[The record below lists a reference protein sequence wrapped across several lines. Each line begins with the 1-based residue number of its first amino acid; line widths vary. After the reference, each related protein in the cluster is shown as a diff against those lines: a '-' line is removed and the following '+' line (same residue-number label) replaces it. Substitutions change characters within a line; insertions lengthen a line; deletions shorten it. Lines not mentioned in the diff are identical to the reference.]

1 MFKRKTVIF
10 LKGKDNKIISE
21 FNENIT
27 ILYLKIYIRDRI
39 NSKNFDLYHK
49 GKIVENNN
57 IPLYKFFKSKTDK
70 IIKLHLKTKINSD
83 SISSELRTNYN
94 GNNNIYTNQIKN
106 KNKEKLK
113 LMEEEIP
120 ISKEKIKNK
129 ELINNKNKNKTNIN
143 GCLMKKN
150 KIKKKYNSLEN
161 LLLKQEREIR
171 LLKNEINEVNI
182 KYRTLKNKSVEKENK
197 IKKNIFQ
204 FTESNDNFAI
214 ISKYPKPKRCLSIES
229 FNTNYLIKKNIK
241 DNQEEKSI
249 NLTND
254 NMHSNAFNIDSTSF
268 NSNNNSNPLEIFTT
282 NISDINNNN
291 RNNNN
296 NFDISKNNDLN
307 KNSRNEKAKNK
318 IINNNLNDKED
329 DNLAYYSNKNNLNKY
344 KYQIKEYNT
353 NSNEPNNNIINTSK
367 ITQDSTDNNS
377 NKEEDKLN
385 YNIII
390 KEFKVNSI
398 KQLLSKDIL
407 ESKYSLKMPDSYNK
421 YYTIFKYLSNK
432 EIFSFNLTN
441 KSNYICSL
449 IYWLNYL
456 ENKILFLNDNL
467 NKLAEKY
474 NKLTEEIDTVES
486 KSNSIL
492 SHFSKSGLKVLN
504 SPHYLDIYNNP
515 TEYFTKD
522 NIFLFIYKML
532 FLFNNLYDEK
542 NNLSDNDFITF
553 MVNEIKIKTKDN
565 KSLKEYIYNL
575 LDKEVDFSFD
585 NVIKAKK
592 IMNFYKIENIEGN
605 RLSKIDRAST
615 IIGYVIRDLMG
626 FTGLSNKAAGGGRK
640 SSSGLAQNKNSNI
653 KVDKD
658 ISYNN
663 LKNRI
668 INVCEKFGD
677 ENNKCQNMILK
688 IKELIV
694 KYYN

>member
-10 LKGKDNKIISE
+10 LIEKDNKIISE

-39 NSKNFDLYHK
+39 NSKNFDLYYK
-49 GKIVENNN
+49 GRIVKNNN
-57 IPLYKFFKSKTDK
+57 IPLYKFFKSQTDK
-70 IIKLHLKTKINSD
+70 IIKFHLKTKINSD
-83 SISSELRTNYN
+83 SNSCKLISNYN

-106 KNKEKLK
+106 KNKEKSK
-113 LMEEEIP
+113 LLEEEIL
-120 ISKEKIKNK
+120 IAKEKTKKN
-129 ELINNKNKNKTNIN
+129 EPINSINKNKANIN

-150 KIKKKYNSLEN
+150 KNKKKYNSLEN
-161 LLLKQEREIR
+161 LLLKQEEQIR

-182 KYRTLKNKSVEKENK
+182 KYKSLKNKSVEKENK
-197 IKKNIFQ
+197 IKKYILQ
-204 FTESNDNFAI
+204 YTESNDNFAI
-214 ISKYPKPKRCLSIES
+214 ISKNLKPKRCLSIES
-229 FNTNYLIKKNIK
+229 FNTNYLTQKNIK
-241 DNQEEKSI
+241 NNQEEKSI

-254 NMHSNAFNIDSTSF
+254 NIHSNAFNVDSISF
-268 NSNNNSNPLEIFTT
+268 NSNLHNNQLEIFTT
-282 NISDINNNN
+282 NISNTSNNN

-296 NFDISKNNDLN
+296 NFDISKINDLN
-307 KNSRNEKAKNK
+307 KNSRNEKIRNKN
-318 IINNNLNDKED
+318 INNNLNDKEN
-329 DNLAYYSNKNNLNKY
+329 DNLAYYSNENNLNKY

-353 NSNEPNNNIINTSK
+353 NSNRPNNNIINTSK
-367 ITQDSTDNNS
+367 ITQDSIDNIS

-390 KEFKVNSI
+390 KEFKANSI

-421 YYTIFKYLSNK
+421 YYTIFKYLSND

-441 KSNYICSL
+441 KSNYISSL

-456 ENKILFLNDNL
+456 ENKKLFLNDNL
-467 NKLAEKY
+467 NRLVEKY
-474 NKLTEEIDTVES
+474 NKLTEEINTIES

-492 SHFSKSGLKVLN
+492 SHFSKSGLKILN

-515 TEYFTKD
+515 IEYFTKD

-532 FLFNNLYDEK
+532 FLFINLYDEK
-542 NNLSDNDFITF
+542 NNLSDNDFISL
-553 MVNEIKIKTKDN
+553 MVNEIKIKTKEN

-585 NVIKAKK
+585 NIIKAKK
-592 IMNFYKIENIEGN
+592 IMKFYKIQNIEGKQ
-605 RLSKIDRAST
+605 LSKIDRAST
-615 IIGYVIRDLMG
+615 IIGYIVRDLMG
-626 FTGLSNKAAGGGRK
+626 FTGLGNKTTGGGRK
-640 SSSGLAQNKNSNI
+640 SSSEMAQSKNSNI
-653 KVDKD
+653 KVEED
-658 ISYNN
+658 ISYNS
-663 LKNRI
+663 LKSRI
-668 INVCEKFGD
+668 INVYEKFGD